1 MKSALRKFLSS
12 KDPAS
17 SKRLVTLVIS
27 AHFIIASFVIL
38 FFAFYV
44 IIVEPRGVVKPE
56 ILQLLQNVMEYDFY
70 IILAGLGFI
79 TGENLGSILLEKAK
93 VVAAGSILTPQPTVN
108 KVDNSDTVNIEA
120 NKDKN
125 EGDPAH
131 EVDMKKMKKNLVDTL
146 KKKEIIG

>member
-1 MKSALRKFLSS
+1 MKLIRRILSAG
-12 KDPAS
+12 DPTS
-17 SKRLVTLVIS
+17 SKRLVTLVIA

-44 IIVEPRGVVKPE
+44 IVVEPKGMVKPE

-79 TGENLGSILLEKAK
+79 TGENLGQVLLEKAK
-93 VVAAGSILTPQPTVN
+93 VAAAGSILTPQPTVTT
-108 KVDNSDTVNIEA
+108 VDNSDTVNIESS
-120 NKDKN
+120 KDQ

-131 EVDMKKMKKNLVDTL
+131 EIKQELKDIKKNLVGSL